1 MRFAELLAQPGVEEE
16 VVLRSRFG
24 FMAFHGGNLERMTD
38 EIAAVAAERSGSSLY
53 VVRQPYP
60 MRHHVASSRVRS
72 EDSESLASF
81 LDHVDAVVAV
91 HGYGREGLWTSMLL
105 GGRNRHLASHL
116 GRHLRLELPDFHVVD
131 DLEAIPADLAGQHP
145 HNPVNVPRLAGVQL
159 ELPPRVRGLT
169 PHAVS
174 MDRHEGRIT
183 WTNALIRALTVTAT
197 TWSVHDAL
205 EG

>member
-16 VVLRSRFG
+16 SVLRSRFG

-60 MRHHVASSRVRS
+60 MRHHVASSRVRG
-72 EDSESLASF
+72 EDSESLAAF